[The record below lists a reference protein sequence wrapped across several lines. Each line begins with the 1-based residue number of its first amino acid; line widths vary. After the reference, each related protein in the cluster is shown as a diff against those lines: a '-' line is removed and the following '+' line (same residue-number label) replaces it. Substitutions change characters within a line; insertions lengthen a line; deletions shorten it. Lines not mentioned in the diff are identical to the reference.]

1 MTKKSPLALIGH
13 MLDCAQWAVSYID
26 GLSKADFL
34 EDRRTQQAVTMN
46 LLVIGEMAARLG
58 REHPE
63 FSARHSG
70 APWQK
75 MTGMRNRIAHGY
87 FELDLE
93 IVWDTVQARLPEL
106 IVLVTPIREQLS
118 RDDLIRDARDE

>member
-1 MTKKSPLALIGH
+1 
-13 MLDCAQWAVSYID
+13 
-26 GLSKADFL
+26 
-34 EDRRTQQAVTMN
+34 
-46 LLVIGEMAARLG
+46 
-58 REHPE
+58 
-63 FSARHSG
+63 
-70 APWQK
+70 

-93 IVWDTVQARLPEL
+93 IVRDTVQARLPEL

>member
-58 REHPE
+58 QEHPE

-70 APWQK
+70 APW
-75 MTGMRNRIAHGY
+75 
-87 FELDLE
+87 
-93 IVWDTVQARLPEL
+93 
-106 IVLVTPIREQLS
+106 
-118 RDDLIRDARDE
+118 